1 MILHLFTADKCV
13 GILSLCYN
21 INRKNSIITGQEN
34 DWLEFDDELLDEPG
48 VAAVE
53 QLDIPQGLVMDVQG
67 NVSANLLGKGLQ
79 YA

>member
-13 GILSLCYN
+13 GILSLCYQQ
-21 INRKNSIITGQEN
+21 KNSTITRKEN